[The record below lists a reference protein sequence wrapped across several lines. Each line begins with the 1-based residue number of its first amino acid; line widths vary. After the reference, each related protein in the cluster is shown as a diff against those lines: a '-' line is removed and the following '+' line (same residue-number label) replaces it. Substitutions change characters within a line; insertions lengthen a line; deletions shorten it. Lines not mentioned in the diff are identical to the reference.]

1 MANGQRFDLHK
12 LTAACLRIPL
22 GAWARV
28 TDLKTHKSVKVQITD
43 RGPFGKGRV
52 IDLSES
58 AARALAVP
66 AVQAGGRDERAEKF
80 GRQDLGIGFR
90 LRRRSW
96 RGL

>member
-58 AARALAVP
+58 AARAL
-66 AVQAGGRDERAEKF
+66 G
-80 GRQDLGIGFR
+80 LI
-90 LRRRSW
+90 RRGTGVVKIEPLTTSRK
-96 RGL
+96 